1 MMKIPISRFRREL
14 RRLLRILNNNQEEVI
29 FITRKGV
36 NMFVLVSV
44 KHYEESLNNP
54 LQDIKQGLSYLHRN

>member
-1 MMKIPISRFRREL
+1 MKIPISRFRREL

-44 KHYEESLNNP
+44 NHYEESLNNS
-54 LQDIKQGLSYLHRN
+54 LQDIK